1 MKNIIN
7 ILRQNALQELKHIST
22 NLYYWNMF
30 ALLITAH
37 TFKAS
42 IQLEYNFA
50 SLHHTELQANQLEIN
65 IISSFELSLYQKN
78 FHFFPN
84 YILLDYSEI
93 ILRVTIPFEL
103 LLVQWSCSIE
113 MIASISTDT
122 NNEKTISRVLMV
134 FRPFTQIN
142 P

>member
-7 ILRQNALQELKHIST
+7 ILRQNALQELLNIST

-65 IISSFELSLYQKN
+65 IISSFELSLFIYQK
-78 FHFFPN
+78 FPFFPN

-113 MIASISTDT
+113 MIASISTDM
-122 NNEKTISRVLMV
+122 NYEKTISRVLMLL
-134 FRPFTQIN
+134 RPFT
-142 P
+142 

>member
-1 MKNIIN
+1 
-7 ILRQNALQELKHIST
+7 
-22 NLYYWNMF
+22 MF

-65 IISSFELSLYQKN
+65 IISSFELSLFIHQK
-78 FHFFPN
+78 FPFFPN

-103 LLVQWSCSIE
+103 LLVQ
-113 MIASISTDT
+113 
-122 NNEKTISRVLMV
+122 
-134 FRPFTQIN
+134 
-142 P
+142 

>member
-7 ILRQNALQELKHIST
+7 ILRQNALQELLHIST

-42 IQLEYNFA
+42 IQLEYNLA

-65 IISSFELSLYQKN
+65 IISSFELSLSFIHQK
-78 FHFFPN
+78 FPFFPN
-84 YILLDYSEI
+84 YILLDYSDI
-93 ILRVTIPFEL
+93 ILRLTIPFEL
-103 LLVQWSCSIE
+103 LLVQWSCSLE
-113 MIASISTDT
+113 MIASIFTDT
-122 NNEKTISRVLMV
+122 NYEKTISRVLMLL
-134 FRPFTQIN
+134 RPFT
-142 P
+142 

>member
-7 ILRQNALQELKHIST
+7 ILRQNALQELLHIST

-65 IISSFELSLYQKN
+65 IISSFELSLSFIYQK
-78 FHFFPN
+78 FPFFPN

-113 MIASISTDT
+113 MIASIPMDT
-122 NNEKTISRVLMV
+122 NYEKTISRVLMLL
-134 FRPFTQIN
+134 RPFT
-142 P
+142 